1 MIRSVRIRGFKR
13 FGEVEIRLSGH
24 LVLAGPNDTGKTTLL
39 QAIASWA
46 LALRR
51 WRDLNDYHRCNG
63 YRQAPITRQAFGT
76 VPLSSFTLLWPDR
89 RYRGLIE
96 IELHH
101 EAGWAVTMEL
111 IADTTEQIYVRPTR
125 EASPQVL
132 RDAELE
138 VAYVPPMTGLGLH
151 EPVLLPPTIAQLLS
165 GGRPGEVLRNVLADA
180 YLLDRPAWDAVQTT
194 INRLFGYRLLP
205 PDAAGAHILAQY
217 AETGRGAPLDLASAG
232 SGFLQL
238 LLLLTIVNTRRGAVL
253 LLDEPAAHLH
263 VTLQDTIYDE
273 LRNAA
278 DRHGSQL
285 IVATHSKA
293 IIDAVDARELLAM
306 E

>member
-1 MIRSVRIRGFKR
+1 M
-13 FGEVEIRLSGH
+13 
-24 LVLAGPNDTGKTTLL
+24 
-39 QAIASWA
+39 
-46 LALRR
+46 
-51 WRDLNDYHRCNG
+51 
-63 YRQAPITRQAFGT
+63 
-76 VPLSSFTLLWPDR
+76 
-89 RYRGLIE
+89 
-96 IELHH
+96 
-101 EAGWAVTMEL
+101 
-111 IADTTEQIYVRPTR
+111 
-125 EASPQVL
+125 
-132 RDAELE
+132 
-138 VAYVPPMTGLGLH
+138 
-151 EPVLLPPTIAQLLS
+151 
-165 GGRPGEVLRNVLADA
+165 LADA

-232 SGFLQL
+232 SGFLQV

-285 IVATHSKA
+285 IVATHSEA
-293 IIDAVDARELLAM
+293 IINTVDPCALLVM

>member
-13 FGEVEIRLSGH
+13 FREVEFRVPGH

-51 WRDLNDYHRCNG
+51 WRDLNDYHQGNG
-63 YRQAPITRQAFGT
+63 YQQAPITRQAFVT

-111 IADTTEQIYVRPTR
+111 IADTTEQIYVRPTC

-138 VAYVPPMTGLGLH
+138 VTYVPPMTGLGLH
-151 EPVLLPPTIAQLLS
+151 EPVLLPPTIAQLL
-165 GGRPGEVLRNVLADA
+165 GVGRPGEVLRNVLADA

-194 INRLFGYRLLP
+194 INRLFGYRMLP
-205 PDAAGAHILAQY
+205 PDTTGAHIFAQY
-217 AETGRGAPLDLASAG
+217 AETDRGAPLDLASAG
-232 SGFLQL
+232 SGFLQV

-263 VTLQDTIYDE
+263 VTLQDAIYDE

-285 IVATHSKA
+285 IVATHSEA
-293 IIDAVDARELLAM
+293 IINTDDPCALLVM